1 MSDTGADSDHTTDP
15 VFAGRFSDAPIG
27 AVRAPTGVRWLLMLV
42 IFMRL
47 AAVFWLLRGL
57 LQWTYI
63 IGIGDPTF
71 PELRLSRQG
80 LVMLLAVL
88 DIVAAVGLWLTASWG
103 VAIWLVVLFIE
114 AALPYLVPDMQ
125 FALADVLVSA
135 GAGVVYLFFVWQAAR
150 EQRASER

>member
-1 MSDTGADSDHTTDP
+1 MSDTGADSYYTTDP

-42 IFMRL
+42 IFMRI

-57 LQWTYI
+57 LQWTFI
-63 IGIGDPTF
+63 IGIGDPGF

-80 LVMLLAVL
+80 IVMALAVL
-88 DIVAAVGLWLTASWG
+88 DLVAAVGLWLTASWG
-103 VAIWLVVLFIE
+103 VAIWLVVLFAE
-114 AALPYLVPDMQ
+114 AAVPYVVPDMQ
-125 FALADVLVSA
+125 FALSDVVIAVCAAFL
-135 GAGVVYLFFVWQAAR
+135 YLFFVWQAAR